1 MLDNTEKQI
10 ASDTV
15 AKDHRNLSKS
25 SVMRIKLLLIGML
38 LSSFVAPACA
48 ETKQL
53 DYTLTSDANQSF
65 SGLIEQADSLA
76 QRLAKQ
82 GFADPS
88 TTAVEMRILAEREG
102 LTAPIVYVR
111 VTRADWQKQLN
122 LRPATTYLRGAD
134 RLLGFKSPQN
144 SQPQVFPS
152 EAVSFVAPQSET
164 NYYDNP

>member
-1 MLDNTEKQI
+1 
-10 ASDTV
+10 
-15 AKDHRNLSKS
+15 
-25 SVMRIKLLLIGML
+25 MRIKLLLIGML

-65 SGLIEQADSLA
+65 SGLIGQAELLAEQ
-76 QRLAKQ
+76 LAKQ

-111 VTRADWQKQLN
+111 LTRADWQRQPN
-122 LRPATTYLRGAD
+122 IRPAITYLRGAD

-144 SQPQVFPS
+144 SQPQAFPS
-152 EAVSFVAPQSET
+152 ATVGFASPESEP
-164 NYYDNP
+164 NYYDSP